1 MGLSQEI
8 AELVN
13 ERTASDARLKAALTR
28 EEGLELTPMTAA
40 VTALGLVRLV
50 YEIELRIA
58 EHIDALGD
66 AE

>member
-40 VTALGLVRLV
+40 ITALGLARLV

-58 EHIDALGD
+58 EYIDALRD

>member
-13 ERTASDARLKAALTR
+13 ERTASDSRLKAALTR
-28 EEGLELTPMTAA
+28 EEGLELTPLQAA
-40 VTALGLVRLV
+40 VTALGLARLV

-58 EHIDALGD
+58 EYVDALGD